1 MGASFT
7 PTIFGEKLAMMTSIA
22 RSIDTI
28 IALLTEG
35 VTVTVESG
43 YRWN

>member
-7 PTIFGEKLAMMTSIA
+7 PTISGEKLAMMTSIA
-22 RSIDTI
+22 RSIDAI
-28 IALLTEG
+28 IALLSEE
-35 VTVTVESG
+35 VTVESG